1 MNNSNVNMTNQFLFF
16 KLDEE
21 IYAINSYNVV
31 EVIDFKAIRKVPQCN
46 ACIKGITNI
55 RGELI
60 AVVDPKIRFGNEAG
74 EIKKKTSFIII
85 KIFDNNKEKNV
96 SIAFMVDEILVV
108 NEIAMN
114 EILDAPTFGT
124 KLDKRF
130 IQSIIKFNNDYVSI
144 LNINTV
150 LDIDELSI
158 RG

>member
-1 MNNSNVNMTNQFLFF
+1 MNKHNTNMTNQFLFF
-16 KLDEE
+16 KLDDEV
-21 IYAINSYNVV
+21 YAINSYNVV
-31 EVIDFKAIRKVPQCN
+31 EVIDFKAIRKVPQSN
-46 ACIKGITNI
+46 VCIKGITNI

-60 AVVDPKIRFGNEAG
+60 AVVDPKIRFGSEAG

-85 KIFDNNKEKNV
+85 KIFDKSAEKNV

-108 NEIAMN
+108 NEINMS

-130 IQSIIKFNNDYVSI
+130 IQSIIKFNNEYVSI
-144 LNINTV
+144 LNISTV
-150 LDIDELSI
+150 LDINELSI